1 MNNLYDEFLQYIQ
14 KEDKE
19 ASLAFVLSKLSKGEV
34 DIVTLYTQIFS
45 PALTSM
51 VWEEKDD
58 TFIWKE
64 HIRSSIIRSLIE
76 NCYPYVIKE
85 RDEKYKLKNNKKI
98 AVVCPAEEY
107 HEIGA
112 RMVADFFT
120 LAGYDST
127 FVGSNTPKEEFVKAV
142 KHIKLDYLAI
152 SISNYFNLV
161 TAKNTIERIREADSR
176 VTILVGGHAF
186 KHNTD
191 TLKDINADKYIE
203 TFEDILKLGK
213 EEQL

>member
-1 MNNLYDEFLQYIQ
+1 MKNLYEEFLQYIQ

-19 ASLAFVLSKLSKGEV
+19 ASLNFVLSKLSNGEV
-34 DIVTLYTQIFS
+34 DIVTLYTQILS

-64 HIRSSIIRSLIE
+64 HIRSSIIRSIIE

-85 RDEKYKLKNNKKI
+85 RDEKYKLKNNKNI

-112 RMVADFFT
+112 RMIADFFT
-120 LAGYDST
+120 LAGYTST
-127 FVGSNTPKEEFVKAV
+127 FVGSNTPKEEFVKAI

-161 TAKNTIERIREADSR
+161 TAKNTIEKIREADSK

-186 KHNTD
+186 KHNTNA
-191 TLKDINADKYIE
+191 LKDMNADKYIE
-203 TFEDILKLGK
+203 TFQDILKLAK
-213 EEQL
+213 EEKP